1 MEDSVYTN
9 NDTLSQEIE
18 KKMREIDK
26 EYEKRVRDT
35 YVQAAWARWFDAVK
49 KNRSMQQQQPRQ

>member
-9 NDTLSQEIE
+9 NDKVSQEIE

-35 YVQAAWARWFDAVK
+35 YVQAAWVRWFDAVK
-49 KNRSMQQQQPRQ
+49 KNRSMQQQLLRQ